1 MKLNW
6 PERGEIEFETATMK
20 YREGLEPSIK
30 KLNFKAQAG
39 MKIGIVGRTGSG
51 KSSIL

>member
-30 KLNFKAQAG
+30 NLNFKA
-39 MKIGIVGRTGSG
+39 
-51 KSSIL
+51 